1 MAQHTI
7 EGRPTG
13 ELFLISL
20 CYSALNIS
28 QHAFINTF
36 LILSF
41 FECQSSLPNFTV
53 TLLIVSS
60 LIQIYEDNTMEN
72 MWIIYSTAIIPY
84 LSNSNNHNGE
94 EKQLS
99 QLSSIILRYTTKL
112 MKVFSALVIIT
123 YLKNEASIV
132 GVISEVLKHT
142 VSDNKN

>member
-1 MAQHTI
+1 
-7 EGRPTG
+7 
-13 ELFLISL
+13 
-20 CYSALNIS
+20 
-28 QHAFINTF
+28 
-36 LILSF
+36 
-41 FECQSSLPNFTV
+41 
-53 TLLIVSS
+53 
-60 LIQIYEDNTMEN
+60 MEN
-72 MWIIYSTAIIPY
+72 MWIIYFTAIIPY

-94 EKQLS
+94 EKQLG